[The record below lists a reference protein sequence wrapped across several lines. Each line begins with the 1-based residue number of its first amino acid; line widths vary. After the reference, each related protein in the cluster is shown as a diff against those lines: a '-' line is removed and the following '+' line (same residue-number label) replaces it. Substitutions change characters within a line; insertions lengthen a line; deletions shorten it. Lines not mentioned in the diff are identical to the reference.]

1 MITLGPDSRTI
12 DTPRSRALTAALVGA
27 TLAYAGAGV
36 LAMLLFAPR
45 VPYADQWRHYEHL
58 LRMPFPHNVFEVDG
72 GHVEVLPHLLR
83 LADLRFFGA
92 SEWLQI
98 VAGTLLALMAA
109 GLLAYTIWRD
119 RTLSRP
125 IRIACMFG
133 AVLGVFW
140 LGNLRAL
147 TQSGDSVHVYLV
159 LTCLAAATGLLLRGA
174 TRATTSRDVLA
185 ASLWCTLATFTF
197 GTGVASFAALIALLF
212 ARRSAPRQ
220 WLLVLLAGNAT
231 LLAYFALGGARNAHA
246 LDPFVAALTMLRLLG
261 APFVYLFWPLL
272 DATAA
277 AASPAPLQGTLLAIA
292 NAWTGQFGDIRRAV
306 FPQAAIGALAVA
318 LALAFG
324 LRLRR
329 ARPDAAPAACL
340 GLALACFGIAIAAL
354 IAVARQAYFADYE
367 DQIIAPRYLP
377 WSSLCWAG
385 LLIAALARMRTPR
398 RAAFLALMLALV
410 ALPSEIGMGA
420 LARRVREV
428 AEDAALY
435 AAVGVAPNSVSLGEA
450 TSVEDLRPALQALRG
465 ARAAVFAW
473 PESALLGEKL
483 PADLSPLVASGV
495 TAEPVVNRFDGDGM
509 RIFARFE
516 LTPCAPRVLVAS
528 SGRVVGL
535 LRRSTDGAWRGVAR
549 GAVSAAEISF
559 YAICR

>member
-1 MITLGPDSRTI
+1 MITPLPDPPAI
-12 DTPRSRALTAALVGA
+12 DTSRSRALTAALVGA

-58 LRMPFPHNVFEVDG
+58 LTMRFPHNVFEVDG

-83 LADLRFFGA
+83 LADLHFFGA
-92 SEWLQI
+92 SELLQI
-98 VAGTLLALMAA
+98 IAGALLALTAA
-109 GLLAYTIWRD
+109 ALLAHTIWRD

-125 IRIACMFG
+125 IRVACMFG

-159 LTCLAAATGLLLRGA
+159 LTCLAAATRVLSRGA
-174 TRATTSRDVLA
+174 APAHPSRDVLA

-197 GTGVASFAALIALLF
+197 GTGVASFAAILALLF
-212 ARRSAPRQ
+212 VRRSAPRQ
-220 WLLVLLAGNAT
+220 WLLVLLAGIAT
-231 LLAYFALGGARNAHA
+231 LLAYFALGGAGGAHA
-246 LDPFVAALTMLRLLG
+246 LDPFDAALTGLRLLG

-272 DATAA
+272 DPTAA

-329 ARPDAAPAACL
+329 APPYAAPAACL
-340 GLALACFGIAIAAL
+340 GFALTCFGIAIAAL

-385 LLIAALARMRTPR
+385 LLITALARMRAPR
-398 RAAFLALMLALV
+398 RVTFVALAVALL

-435 AAVGVAPNSVSLGEA
+435 AAVGVAPDSVSLGEA
-450 TSVEDLRPALQALRG
+450 TRVEDLRPALQALRSV
-465 ARAAVFAW
+465 RAAVFAW

-483 PADLSPLVASGV
+483 PADLSPLVASSV
-495 TAEPVVNRFDGDGM
+495 TAEPIVNRFDGDGT
-509 RIFARFE
+509 RILARFA
-516 LTPCAPRVLVAS
+516 LAPCAARVLVAS
-528 SGRVVGL
+528 GGRAVGL
-535 LRRSTDGAWRGVAR
+535 LRRSSEGAWRGVAH
-549 GAVSAAEISF
+549 GAVSDADISF
-559 YAICR
+559 YAVCR